1 MSIAVAAIAV
11 IASISAA
18 VVAGLF
24 ALAARRYEGRLQHA
38 SEARDRI
45 SEQKRLMYEPV
56 VNLLD
61 RMFSSDEVPTPEE
74 LQHKRHFD
82 TWVNIYGSDGVVRA
96 YSRFLQALPLGPPA
110 DIQLRLYADF
120 LLAVRKDM
128 GDPHSGV
135 DRLELLGARLANLSD
150 RASFTDPDVNA
161 VCKRLG
167 WAPPWTP

>member
-1 MSIAVAAIAV
+1 MSVAVAIIAVV
-11 IASISAA
+11 ASVLAA

-45 SEQKRLMYEPV
+45 SEQKRLMYEPM

-61 RMFSSDEVPTPEE
+61 HMFSSDEVPSAEE
-74 LQHKRHFD
+74 LRHKRHFD

-96 YSRFLQALPLGPPA
+96 YSRFLQALPLGPPP

-120 LLAVRKDM
+120 LIEVRKDM

-135 DRLELLGARLANLSD
+135 DRLELLGGRLANLSD
-150 RASFTDPDVNA
+150 RSSFTDPSIDS

-167 WAPPWTP
+167 WTPPW